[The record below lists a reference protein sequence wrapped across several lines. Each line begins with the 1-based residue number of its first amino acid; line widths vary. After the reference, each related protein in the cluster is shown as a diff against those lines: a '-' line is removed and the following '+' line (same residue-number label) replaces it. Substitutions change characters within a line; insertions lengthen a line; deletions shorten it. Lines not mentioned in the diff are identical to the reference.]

1 MSIQISHFLILYFVV
16 FFGTAVIWRNYVVKK
31 ETGAEAFKLNNKT
44 GIEAITSRYFK
55 VLPLVSVAVLVLY
68 SSFPEL
74 YEKIGVIDFLKS
86 TTVQYVGVA
95 IMIFAL
101 ILIVVSQSQMGASWR
116 IGIDSENKTNLV
128 SKGFFT
134 CSRNPIFVGV
144 IFSSLGYFLVL
155 PNALTLTILILD
167 VALIQIQVQ
176 LEEQYLHKIHGEK
189 YEIYCQKVRRWV

>member
-55 VLPLVSVAVLVLY
+55 VLPLVSIAVLVLY

-74 YEKIGVIDFLKS
+74 YEKIGTIDFLES
-86 TTVQYVGVA
+86 TTVQYVGMA

-101 ILIVVSQSQMGASWR
+101 ILIVMAQSQMGASWR

-128 SKGFFT
+128 SKGIFT

-144 IFSSLGYFLVL
+144 IFSSLGYFLAL
-155 PNALTLTILILD
+155 PNALTLTILLLD
-167 VALIQIQVQ
+167 IALIQIQVQ
-176 LEEQYLHKIHGEK
+176 LEEQYLYKIHGESYK
-189 YEIYCQKVRRWV
+189 IYCKNVRRWL